1 MEENFNNKTDIKQ
14 GNNSTEQK
22 PSDDKIRIL
31 SMDDKGKIH
40 NTLNGAVITSS
51 SKTFIILG
59 WISAALAAFI
69 SSYFAIAG
77 IAFGILAGK
86 EAKGSGKI
94 VIIANIVLALI
105 NFVFRFF
112 LFTVWRMIIGV

>member
-1 MEENFNNKTDIKQ
+1 MEENFNNKTDNKQ

-22 PSDDKIRIL
+22 TSDHKIRIL

-51 SKTFIILG
+51 SKTFITLG

-69 SSYFAIAG
+69 SPYFAIAG
-77 IAFGILAGK
+77 IAFGILAGR